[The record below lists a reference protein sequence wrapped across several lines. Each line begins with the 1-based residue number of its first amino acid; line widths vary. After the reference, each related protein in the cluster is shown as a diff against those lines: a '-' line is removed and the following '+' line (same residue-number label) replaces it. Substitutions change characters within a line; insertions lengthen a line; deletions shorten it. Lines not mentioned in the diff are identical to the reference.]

1 MRRFLNIL
9 LILGLTIVPI
19 VAILL
24 SLFVFNVTDI
34 GSFVG
39 GIVSYIGTVILGVVS
54 LSQNIRLHKLERS
67 SKKTR
72 IQFDGTLTYKVSNV
86 ADDFVENS
94 IQAPSNYFL
103 ISDNKDFKGE
113 NLITLRFPFK
123 IDGYSL
129 KYAILD
135 GVIVNEEEYNEQQLF
150 INNNVRT
157 EVVYSVKDKTFQIE
171 LAIIAAEFK
180 KIQQLIKSNDFII
193 SLYYKLIS
201 SADVATL
208 FITKFNLGN
217 FLASQIGEDK
227 YEMDN
232 ISYWEDND
240 V

>member
-1 MRRFLNIL
+1 MKRFLNIL
-9 LILGLTIVPI
+9 LIVALIIVPI
-19 VAILL
+19 IAILL
-24 SLFVFNVTDI
+24 SIFAFNVTDI
-34 GSFVG
+34 GSFIG
-39 GIVSYIGTVILGVVS
+39 GIVSYIGTVILGAVS

-72 IQFDGTLTYKVSNV
+72 IQFDGTLTYKVSSV

-135 GVIVNEEEYNEQQLF
+135 GVIVNEEEHNEQQLF
-150 INNNVRT
+150 INRDVRT

-180 KIQQLIKSNDFII
+180 KIQQLIKSNDLII

-201 SADVATL
+201 SADVMTL

-217 FLASQIGEDK
+217 FLESQIGEDK
-227 YEMDN
+227 YEMNN

>member
-1 MRRFLNIL
+1 MKRFLSIL
-9 LILGLTIVPI
+9 LIVGLTIVPI

-24 SLFVFNVTDI
+24 SIFVFDVTDI

-72 IQFDGTLTYKVSNV
+72 IQFDGTLTYKVSSV

-123 IDGYSL
+123 VDGYSL

-135 GVIVNEEEYNEQQLF
+135 GVIVNEEEHNEQQLF
-150 INNNVRT
+150 INKNVRT

-201 SADVATL
+201 SADVTTL

-217 FLASQIGEDK
+217 FLESQIGEDK

-232 ISYWEDND
+232 ISYWEDSD

>member
-1 MRRFLNIL
+1 MKRFLNIL
-9 LILGLTIVPI
+9 LIVGLTIVPI

-24 SLFVFNVTDI
+24 SIFVFNLTDI

-72 IQFDGTLTYKVSNV
+72 IQFDGTLTYKVSSV

-135 GVIVNEEEYNEQQLF
+135 GVIVNEEEHNEQQLF
-150 INNNVRT
+150 INKNVRT

-201 SADVATL
+201 SADVTTL

-217 FLASQIGEDK
+217 FLESQIGEDK